1 MSVTHSVTSKLWSF
15 GVAIVLLGGIGV
27 AAAQTAGDDTA
38 STDPLAAPE
47 PTHLGPAEMKQ
58 EAAKYLPQMELTATT
73 VRRQLEEARA
83 ARDVSKV
90 QCLNDKLTQL
100 DVAIRTAR
108 DRYSAFTVAV
118 DRGDLDR
125 ARHEFTVLQVLNE
138 RAKELG
144 AEANQCIG
152 EETGFVGESELTV
165 QIDNMP
171 DPAVY
176 PESPVLPA
184 VPPPTIASPTQ

>member
-1 MSVTHSVTSKLWSF
+1 MSVTRSVSKKLWSV
-15 GVAIVLLGGIGV
+15 GIAAALLGGFGI
-27 AAAQTAGDDTA
+27 AAAQTAGGDTG
-38 STDPLAAPE
+38 SIDPLAAPG
-47 PTHLGPAEMKQ
+47 PTNLSPAQMKQ
-58 EAAKYLPQMELTATT
+58 EADKYLPQMEMTATT

-83 ARDVSKV
+83 ARDVAKV

-108 DRYSAFTVAV
+108 DRHAAFTVAV

-125 ARHEFTVLQVLNE
+125 ARHEFTVLQVLSE

-152 EETGFVGESELTV
+152 EETGFVGESQLTV
-165 QIDNMP
+165 DIDPMP
-171 DPAVY
+171 DPAAY